1 MPSFNVLSY
10 RLLINILN
18 PPFVDSVGIVA
29 SVSINSLKTALTI
42 APSVLMVDAIT
53 IIADSVN
60 LHWGIPLATVQSLG
74 LGLFVGGGLNTID
87 VGFKVSDQSPVGI
100 QL

>member
-1 MPSFNVLSY
+1 
-10 RLLINILN
+10 LI
-18 PPFVDSVGIVA
+18 VD
-29 SVSINSLKTALTI
+29 
-42 APSVLMVDAIT
+42 PIT
-53 IIADSVN
+53 IIADTVN

-87 VGFKVSDQSPVGI
+87 VGFKISDQSPIGI